1 MAAFV
6 ATNLAGLQ
14 PRFVLKRELLLDP
27 CLDVVGA
34 RIPNYFLDGGA
45 NDCAP
50 EGRDLGPD
58 MIVAWHV
65 GFEGLDTFAGIL
77 VALNRRFPP
86 IRFTARRVA
95 SADVL
100 RDDRFDA

>member
-1 MAAFV
+1 V
-6 ATNLAGLQ
+6 
-14 PRFVLKRELLLDP
+14 
-27 CLDVVGA
+27 
-34 RIPNYFLDGGA
+34 
-45 NDCAP
+45 
-50 EGRDLGPD
+50 
-58 MIVAWHV
+58 IVAWHV